1 MWANLSSKRREF
13 EDSELLI
20 LKRAL
25 AAYKRELQKIEYFSD
40 GEDLGDEISRVDS
53 LQLRFIGIKD
63 DSNPGYYTQ

>member
-1 MWANLSSKRREF
+1 MWANSSPKKRQF
-13 EDSELLI
+13 EVSELLI

-53 LQLRFIGIKD
+53 LQLRFLGIKD
-63 DSNPGYYTQ
+63 AS